1 MTSAIETAL
10 TELSANLRRMEQR
23 HQATGYKFDRL
34 YGLIDAAREEL
45 AVVSQDGWAKVL
57 ERTVTDLHDLAA
69 ALQSGKI
76 VAHVPTHLTDV
87 ALAAATGC
95 EASAGLIRSGIAQ
108 SAE

>member
-1 MTSAIETAL
+1 MNNLLTLHIRQTADL
-10 TELSANLRRMEQR
+10 LA
-23 HQATGYKFDRL
+23 ATR
-34 YGLIDAAREEL
+34 
-45 AVVSQDGWAKVL
+45 VSQDGWAKVL

-76 VAHVPTHLTDV
+76 EAHVPTHLTGV

>member
-1 MTSAIETAL
+1 MNNLIALHIRQTADL
-10 TELSANLRRMEQR
+10 LA
-23 HQATGYKFDRL
+23 ATR
-34 YGLIDAAREEL
+34 
-45 AVVSQDGWAKVL
+45 VSQDGWAKVL
-57 ERTVTDLHDLAA
+57 ERTVTDLQDLAA